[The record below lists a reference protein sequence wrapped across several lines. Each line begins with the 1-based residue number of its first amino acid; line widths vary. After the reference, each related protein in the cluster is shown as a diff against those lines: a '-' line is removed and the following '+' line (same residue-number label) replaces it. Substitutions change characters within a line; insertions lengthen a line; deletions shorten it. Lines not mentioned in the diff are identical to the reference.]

1 MDRNH
6 FAIWLD
12 AYVEA
17 WRSNEPEMVERL
29 FSEDARYYYGPYA
42 EPVVGRQAI
51 VESWLANP
59 DDPES
64 WEASYAPLAVDGD
77 IFVATGESTYYQPE
91 SREVRTKYSN
101 IFVCRFDDDGRC
113 REFCE
118 WFMEAPKG

>member
-17 WRSNEPEMVERL
+17 WRSNEPEMIERL

-77 IFVATGESTYYQPE
+77 IFVATGESTYYQPD

-101 IFVCRFDDDGRC
+101 IYVCRFDDDGRC

>member
-17 WRSNEPEMVERL
+17 WRSNDPEMIERL

-42 EPVVGRQAI
+42 EPVSGRRAI

-64 WEASYAPLAVDGD
+64 WDASYAPLAVDGD
-77 IFVATGESTYYQPE
+77 IFVGTGESTYYQPG

-101 IFVCRFDDDGRC
+101 IFVCRFDDSGRC

-118 WFMEAPKG
+118 WFMEAPKA